1 MGHNHAV
8 SNEVA
13 QGSEQGL
20 NTWCGHHHGFG
31 DPRQDGDER
40 RYATTGIHQS
50 LERSDALTTS
60 VFGRANLGDA
70 IKFGRTTGCFKVDDT
85 KSDIAQRNSDF
96 VKSFLHHL
104 SVPEQM
110 FYVKYSG
117 EEVRDRG
124 VRVVLSEH
132 DYSLSVHL
140 VWKLDPF

>member
-1 MGHNHAV
+1 MGHNHTV

-13 QGSEQGL
+13 QGSEQGF

-31 DPRQDGDER
+31 DPRQDGDKR

-50 LERSDALTTS
+50 LEGSDALTTS
-60 VFGRANLGDA
+60 VFGCANFGDS
-70 IKFGRTTGCFKVDDT
+70 IMFGRTTGCFKVDDT

-104 SVPEQM
+104 SVHEQM